1 MLPPALWVDAAR
13 NLLCL
18 SGGTPALPPDVP
30 GESWDRVSR
39 RAYLQQGYAHWQ
51 VDSAALTY
59 QRSYSQPE
67 LPQAHPHSCGARG
80 AGGDASS
87 PFPTLLRVHPFGDV
101 TGAGQLRA
109 AFHPRHAAAR
119 YPSAGRDATTGVPG
133 APGRTRFAPARP
145 ASVLLAC
152 AHAGRR

>member
-51 VDSAALTY
+51 VDSARSIYL
-59 QRSYSQPE
+59 RSYSQPE
-67 LPQAHPHSCGARG
+67 LPQARLYLFDADDG
-80 AGGDASS
+80 AGDGYAHAPVLPRAGFFD
-87 PFPTLLRVHPFGDV
+87 DV
-101 TGAGQLRA
+101 TGAGQPRS
-109 AFHPRHAAAR
+109 AFRPLHVAAR
-119 YPSAGRDATTGVPG
+119 YPFDGKDVSTGVPG
-133 APGRTRFAPARP
+133 AASRTRFAPARP

>member
-39 RAYLQQGYAHWQ
+39 RAYRQQGYAHWQ
-51 VDSAALTY
+51 VDSAGTIYL
-59 QRSYSQPE
+59 RSYSQPE
-67 LPQAHPHSCGARG
+67 LTQAHLYLFDADDGYAHAPVLPR
-80 AGGDASS
+80 AGFFD
-87 PFPTLLRVHPFGDV
+87 DV

-109 AFHPRHAAAR
+109 AFHPRHTAAR
-119 YPSAGRDATTGVPG
+119 YPSGGRGAPIGMPG
-133 APGRTRFAPARP
+133 AAGRTRSGPVPPAGVPR
-145 ASVLLAC
+145 AC
-152 AHAGRR
+152 ALAGQR

>member
-51 VDSAALTY
+51 VDSAGSIYL
-59 QRSYSQPE
+59 RSYSQPE
-67 LPQAHPHSCGARG
+67 LPQARLYLFD
-80 AGGDASS
+80 AGDGYAHAPVLPRAGFFD
-87 PFPTLLRVHPFGDV
+87 DV
-101 TGAGQLRA
+101 TGAGRPRS
-109 AFHPRHAAAR
+109 AFRPHRAAAR
-119 YPSAGRDATTGVPG
+119 CPSAGRG
-133 APGRTRFAPARP
+133 APIGGPRAARRTRFAPARP